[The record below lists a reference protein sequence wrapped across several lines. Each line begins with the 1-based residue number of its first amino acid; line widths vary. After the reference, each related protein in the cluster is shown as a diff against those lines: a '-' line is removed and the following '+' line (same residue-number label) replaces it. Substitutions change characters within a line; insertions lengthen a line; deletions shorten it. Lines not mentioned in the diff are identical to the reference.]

1 VSNVDTRQR
10 IYSVEC
16 CSGDSRQTVLC
27 RVSTLDT
34 WQNIFF
40 FFCNQTFCGMFLHYV
55 DLHVLFLHNYKKCL
69 LQLLYFI
76 LLIEFTQIIYSYF
89 NCKSLKNWKTVNAK
103 LISMLFS
110 TNYDRF
116 KEQTRIFEHHAHVT

>member
-1 VSNVDTRQR
+1 
-10 IYSVEC
+10 
-16 CSGDSRQTVLC
+16 
-27 RVSTLDT
+27 
-34 WQNIFF
+34 
-40 FFCNQTFCGMFLHYV
+40 MFLHYV